1 MISIDSIMITLLSVV
16 VGLIIV
22 SIVDRRLSDISI
34 NMPVVKLPEI
44 TVNIS
49 EEANGSRVA
58 RVCTVKSGTTVPLVK
73 SVKPSTGKTGS
84 NTDQIGGNT
93 GNTVT
98 YYLDPKDM
106 SPHQLQVFRTKAK
119 QGNMTPKD
127 YQNWLSVQ

>member
-1 MISIDSIMITLLSVV
+1 MITLLSVV

-22 SIVDRRLSDISI
+22 NIVDRRLSDISI

-49 EEANGSRVA
+49 EEANGNRIA

-73 SVKPSTGKTGS
+73 SVKPGTGK
-84 NTDQIGGNT
+84 TDQIGGKT
-93 GNTVT
+93 GGQQANTVT

-106 SPHQLQVFRTKAK
+106 NPHQLQVFRTKAK
-119 QGNMTPKD
+119 KGNMTPKD